1 MPTYVPAPHLEQI
14 ATSLIRRYSHN
25 LMDLDVKKIG
35 FLLELDSPSKTKLAV
50 TKKVDK
56 ATKVYFSD
64 KDYIIIFFQ
73 KRLDELTPAQINIL
87 VFHELL
93 HCEWSGEKLVR
104 HDVEEFYEIGATFG
118 LDWPFNPTVRDP
130 LAEIVEVAGKP
141 DGYGSYN
148 GDD

>member
-64 KDYIIIFFQ
+64 KDYIIIF
-73 KRLDELTPAQINIL
+73 
-87 VFHELL
+87 HELL

-141 DGYGSYN
+141 DGYGSYD